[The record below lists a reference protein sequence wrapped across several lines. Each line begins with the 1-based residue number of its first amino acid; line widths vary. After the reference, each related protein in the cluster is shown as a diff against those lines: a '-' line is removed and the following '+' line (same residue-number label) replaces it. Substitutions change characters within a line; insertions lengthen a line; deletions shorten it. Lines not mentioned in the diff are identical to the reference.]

1 MIDYA
6 SEMAWRED
14 IRRDTTNDQF
24 TGVMWRIFDAGL
36 SADWMNYCRGNK
48 RKGELLYQG
57 SDADSPAIHSQTP

>member
-14 IRRDTTNDQF
+14 IRRETTNEQF

-36 SADWMNYCRGNK
+36 STDWTNYCRGNK
-48 RKGELLYQG
+48 RRGEILYQG
-57 SDADSPAIHSQTP
+57 EA